1 MQSLARVFL
10 FLLLLL
16 SWTASTYSQTQN
28 KQELAEAATDKA
40 IRRFYDTLDF
50 ADVYR
55 KFYVSNANLRKAE
68 VEIVMQNMIWSGD
81 HFAKPEQLESRNIDF
96 DSMERAYI
104 AMSNFNWLLAASGD
118 TYEGD
123 EEKFRHEGETIW
135 DKYMT
140 PLNDKTSWPI
150 LTSKQLDEKITA
162 SFNAIANF
170 CRDHVVRSNFD
181 TPEFRRRQ
189 QNIKESRAPDPI
201 DKLKELFTPAGMKN
215 SDTIYLVRRGRFYF
229 YIIEE
234 NGEFRVLSWNNR
246 IQD

>member
-16 SWTASTYSQTQN
+16 SWTSTYSQTQN

-40 IRRFYDTLDF
+40 IRRFYNTLDF

-55 KFYVSNANLRKAE
+55 EFYVNNANLRKAE
-68 VEIVMQNMIWSGD
+68 VQIVMQNMIWSGD
-81 HFAKPEQLESRNIDF
+81 IFAKPEQLKSRNIDF

-104 AMSNFNWLLAASGD
+104 AMSNFHWLLAASGD

-123 EEKFRHEGETIW
+123 EEKFSQEGGVIW

-140 PLNDKTSWPI
+140 KLNDKTSWPI
-150 LTSKQLDEKITA
+150 LTSKQLNEEITA
-162 SFNAIANF
+162 TLNAIADF
-170 CRDHVVRSNFD
+170 CRGHVVKSNFD

-189 QNIKESRAPDPI
+189 QNIKESRPPDPI
-201 DKLKELFTPAGMKN
+201 DKLKELYAPAGMKN
-215 SDTIYLVRRGRFYF
+215 SDTIYVVRRGRFYF

-234 NGEFRVLSWNNR
+234 NAEFKILSWNDR
-246 IQD
+246 IRW